1 MKIVTIFAPHLYS
14 FSFKNKTDELSRLF
28 DFWTNQKLL
37 RDYFEKNNSVL
48 EFENIDIEEAISE
61 TIENADLLFELLSEH
76 KNNLDGLFEALST
89 KENDSKFL
97 HKQKSKKKWL
107 RLYAIKI
114 ESNYYVITGGAIK
127 QSQTMQQHPDT
138 NDEFKKLESCRNYLI
153 DNNVFDADS
162 FNDFLYELEF

>member
-1 MKIVTIFAPHLYS
+1 MKIVTIFAHHLYA
-14 FSFKNKTDELSRLF
+14 FSFKDKTDELNRLY

-61 TIENADLLFELLSEH
+61 TIENAELLFELLSEH
-76 KNNLDGLFEALST
+76 KNDLDRLFEALST

-97 HKQKSKKKWL
+97 HKQKSRRKCL

-138 NDEFKKLESCRNYLI
+138 NEESKKLESCRNYLI
-153 DNNVFDADS
+153 DNHVFDADS

>member
-1 MKIVTIFAPHLYS
+1 MIANFYT
-14 FSFKNKTDELSRLF
+14 NKS
-28 DFWTNQKLL
+28 QK
-37 RDYFEKNNSVL
+37 EKL
-48 EFENIDIEEAISE
+48 
-61 TIENADLLFELLSEH
+61 
-76 KNNLDGLFEALST
+76 
-89 KENDSKFL
+89 
-97 HKQKSKKKWL
+97 L

-114 ESNYYVITGGAIK
+114 EFNYYVITGGAIK

>member
-1 MKIVTIFAPHLYS
+1 MKIVTIFAHHLYA
-14 FSFKNKTDELSRLF
+14 FSFKDKTDELNRLY

-61 TIENADLLFELLSEH
+61 TIENAELLFELLSEH
-76 KNNLDGLFEALST
+76 KNDLDRLFEALST

-97 HKQKSKKKWL
+97 HKQKSRRKWL

-114 ESNYYVITGGAIK
+114 ESNYYVITGRAIK

-138 NDEFKKLESCRNYLI
+138 NEESKKLESCRNYLI
-153 DNNVFDADS
+153 DNHVFDADS

>member
-1 MKIVTIFAPHLYS
+1 MKIVTIFAHHLYA
-14 FSFKNKTDELSRLF
+14 FSFKDKTDELNRLY

-61 TIENADLLFELLSEH
+61 TIENAELLFELLSEH
-76 KNNLDGLFEALST
+76 KNDLDRLFEALST

-97 HKQKSKKKWL
+97 HKQKSRRKWL

-138 NDEFKKLESCRNYLI
+138 NEESKKLESCRNYLI
-153 DNNVFDADS
+153 DNHVFDADS

>member
-1 MKIVTIFAPHLYS
+1 MKIVTIFAHHLYA
-14 FSFKNKTDELSRLF
+14 FSFKNKTDELSRLY

-61 TIENADLLFELLSEH
+61 TIENAELLFELLSEH
-76 KNNLDGLFEALST
+76 KNDLDGLFEALST

-97 HKQKSKKKWL
+97 HKQKSRRKWL

-138 NDEFKKLESCRNYLI
+138 NEESKKLESCRNYLI

-162 FNDFLYELEF
+162 FNDFFYELEF

>member
-1 MKIVTIFAPHLYS
+1 MKIVTISAHHLYA
-14 FSFKNKTDELSRLF
+14 FSFKDKTDELNRLY

-61 TIENADLLFELLSEH
+61 TIENAELLFELLSEH
-76 KNNLDGLFEALST
+76 KNDLDRLFEALST

-97 HKQKSKKKWL
+97 HKQKSRRKWL

-138 NDEFKKLESCRNYLI
+138 NEESKKLESCRNYLI
-153 DNNVFDADS
+153 DNHVFDADS

>member
-1 MKIVTIFAPHLYS
+1 MKIVTIFADHLYA
-14 FSFKNKTDELSRLF
+14 FSFKNKTDELSRLY

-61 TIENADLLFELLSEH
+61 TIENAELLFELLSEH
-76 KNNLDGLFEALST
+76 KNDLDGLFEALST
-89 KENDSKFL
+89 KENVSKFL
-97 HKQKSKKKWL
+97 HKQKSRRKWL

-138 NDEFKKLESCRNYLI
+138 NEESKKLESCRNYLI
-153 DNNVFDADS
+153 DNHVFDADS

>member
-1 MKIVTIFAPHLYS
+1 MEIVTIFANHLYA
-14 FSFKNKTDELSRLF
+14 FSFKNKTDELSLLY

-37 RDYFEKNNSVL
+37 RDYFEKNNTVL

-61 TIENADLLFELLSEH
+61 TIENAELLFELLSEH
-76 KNNLDGLFEALST
+76 RNDLDKLFEALST
-89 KENDSKFL
+89 KENDIKFL
-97 HKQKSKKKWL
+97 HKHKSRRKWL

-138 NDEFKKLESCRNYLI
+138 NEEFKILEYCRNYLI

-162 FNDFLYELEF
+162 FNDFIYELEF

>member
-37 RDYFEKNNSVL
+37 RDYFEKNNSVF

-61 TIENADLLFELLSEH
+61 TIENAELLFELLSEH
-76 KNNLDGLFEALST
+76 KNDLNGLFEALST

-97 HKQKSKKKWL
+97 HKQKSKRKWL

-138 NDEFKKLESCRNYLI
+138 NEESKKLESCRNYLI